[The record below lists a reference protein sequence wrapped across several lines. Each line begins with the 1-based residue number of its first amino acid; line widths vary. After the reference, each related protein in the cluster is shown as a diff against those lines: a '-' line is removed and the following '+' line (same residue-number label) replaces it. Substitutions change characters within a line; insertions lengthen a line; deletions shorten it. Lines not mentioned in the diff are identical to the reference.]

1 MKIALDNRAI
11 HFSGIGVY
19 THNLYQGLNK
29 WLCHNKWLIF
39 DEK

>member
-1 MKIALDNRAI
+1 MVLSPL
-11 HFSGIGVY
+11 SGGVFCC
-19 THNLYQGLNK
+19 NKKAAGLYAAAFCN